1 MQAGFTASCSGISKL
16 AADLPSVNID
26 SSNAHALCGTA
37 EAFLRLA
44 HFAFFSDGCACMQ
57 MKIHGLPL
65 PLADIACL
73 ACGSHM
79 HARCCTGGW
88 REQARRGSQLSACK
102 SAQPSE
108 MRC

>member
-44 HFAFFSDGCACMQ
+44 HFAFFSDGVR
-57 MKIHGLPL
+57 
-65 PLADIACL
+65 
-73 ACGSHM
+73 M
-79 HARCCTGGW
+79 HADEDSWVAVATG
-88 REQARRGSQLSACK
+88 
-102 SAQPSE
+102 
-108 MRC
+108 